1 MINDRILLMLKLKDY
16 LTQNNEEF
24 KEIKS
29 LSERNNAWFTQEF
42 IHKSIDNICN
52 LYLDENEMIVFA
64 SYIKTKEELN
74 KHVKFVF
81 ISVHYVKPVDNDC
94 FNA

>member
-24 KEIKS
+24 KEIKT

-42 IHKSIDNICN
+42 IDKSIDNICN
-52 LYLDENEMIVFA
+52 QYLDENEMIVFA
-64 SYIKTKEELN
+64 SYIKTKE
-74 KHVKFVF
+74 
-81 ISVHYVKPVDNDC
+81 
-94 FNA
+94 